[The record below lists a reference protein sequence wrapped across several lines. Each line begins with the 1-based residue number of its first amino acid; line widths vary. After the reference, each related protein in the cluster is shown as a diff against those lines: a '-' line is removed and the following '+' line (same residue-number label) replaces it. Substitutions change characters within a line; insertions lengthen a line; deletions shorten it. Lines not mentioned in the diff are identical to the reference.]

1 MLLKI
6 ARTSVLPP
14 GERSGK
20 CVLRATPATASL
32 PFRQLPVADGLA
44 NSGGSTSSTGFP
56 LVFYINHSHKVHH
69 FRARSMVQTDRQTD
83 RRTDRSIAT
92 CAPVA
97 GLPHSNSFKN
107 SAGFALPAVVA
118 RSSLDDTAMT
128 SCFSHRPLGLMKRG
142 ARHSAGCLKHLL
154 GSSVVPVLLAVDWQ
168 NSVSNRVRQSAAPAL

>member
-44 NSGGSTSSTGFP
+44 NSGGSTSSTGFL

-69 FRARSMVQTDRQTD
+69 FRARSMVQTD

-107 SAGFALPAVVA
+107 SAGFASPVVVA
-118 RSSLDDTAMT
+118 RSFLDDTAMT

-142 ARHSAGCLKHLL
+142 ARHSAGCFKHLL